1 MRFRTFPSKKWSV
14 YFDVGVGNLVDEAG
28 FTGIGETS
36 DQEGTSVRVDSG
48 HSCQML
54 SDFFEE
60 TERRTESLDNLGH
73 SKQKNVKEKFWQR
86 LWIPSESGS
95 LEHFASIQG
104 ITVLQESDVILS
116 DTVDEVTSSVDVA
129 QGDFVMIFVV
139 DDVDKISIEGVDIV
153 ELGEAFEDFGEFFMD
168 VFTGELDFSHVE
180 GSDSV
185 DGIAGM
191 DDSGGFTLSFGEDN
205 VGKVIRIG
213 DDLNLLEII
222 VHGGERW
229 C

>member
-1 MRFRTFPSKKWSV
+1 M
-14 YFDVGVGNLVDEAG
+14 
-28 FTGIGETS
+28 
-36 DQEGTSVRVDSG
+36 
-48 HSCQML
+48 
-54 SDFFEE
+54 
-60 TERRTESLDNLGH
+60 
-73 SKQKNVKEKFWQR
+73 
-86 LWIPSESGS
+86 
-95 LEHFASIQG
+95 
-104 ITVLQESDVILS
+104 LQESDVILS

-139 DDVDKISIEGVDIV
+139 DDVDKVSIEGVDIV

-222 VHGGERW
+222 VHGGER
-229 C
+229 

>member
-1 MRFRTFPSKKWSV
+1 LSGKRIRLNFDISV
-14 YFDVGVGNLVDEAG
+14 GDLVDETG
-28 FTGIGETS
+28 FTGVGETS

-73 SKQKNVKEKFWQR
+73 ST
-86 LWIPSESGS
+86 ESSS

-116 DTVDEVTSSVDVA
+116 DVVDEITSSVDVA
-129 QGDFVMIFVV
+129 QSDFVMILVV
-139 DDVDKISIEGVDIV
+139 NDVDKISIEGVDIV
-153 ELGEAFEDFGEFFMD
+153 ELGEAFEDFSEFFMD

-180 GSDSV
+180 SSDSV

-191 DDSGGFTLSFGEDN
+191 DDSGSFTLSFGEDN

-222 VHGGERW
+222 VHWVRW
-229 C
+229 WMLKNEGLGI

>member
-1 MRFRTFPSKKWSV
+1 M
-14 YFDVGVGNLVDEAG
+14 
-28 FTGIGETS
+28 
-36 DQEGTSVRVDSG
+36 
-48 HSCQML
+48 
-54 SDFFEE
+54 
-60 TERRTESLDNLGH
+60 
-73 SKQKNVKEKFWQR
+73 
-86 LWIPSESGS
+86 
-95 LEHFASIQG
+95 
-104 ITVLQESDVILS
+104 LQESDVILS

-222 VHGGERW
+222 VHGGER
-229 C
+229 